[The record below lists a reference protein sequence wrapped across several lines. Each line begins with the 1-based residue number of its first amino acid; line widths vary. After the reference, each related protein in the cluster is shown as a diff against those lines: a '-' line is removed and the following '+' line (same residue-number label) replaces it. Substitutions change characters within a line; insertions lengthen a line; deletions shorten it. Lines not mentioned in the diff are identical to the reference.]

1 MSDKDY
7 LLEMLTTEKNISVNI
22 VYALNEASNKDIYD
36 LYFKM
41 FKNINKLTKDIYE
54 ECVNKGYYQKN
65 NIQEKKIIDAYNQLS
80 QELS

>member
-1 MSDKDY
+1 
-7 LLEMLTTEKNISVNI
+7 
-22 VYALNEASNKDIYD
+22 
-36 LYFKM
+36 M
-41 FKNINKLTKDIYE
+41 FKDINKLTKDIYE